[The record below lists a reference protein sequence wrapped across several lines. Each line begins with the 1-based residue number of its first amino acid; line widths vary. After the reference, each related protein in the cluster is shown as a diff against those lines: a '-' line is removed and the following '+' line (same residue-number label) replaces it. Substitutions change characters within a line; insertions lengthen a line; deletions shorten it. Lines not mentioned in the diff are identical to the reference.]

1 MRLGNF
7 QLESNV
13 FAAPMA
19 GISDLPYRKIC
30 RINGAAFTYSEMT
43 SARTELRYSPTSI
56 FRRTAVDE
64 SFCAVQIAGSD
75 ANQLAEYAQFQYNN
89 GAQLIDIN
97 MGCPAK
103 KVCHQAA
110 GSSLLRHEK
119 KVESILRAV
128 VAAVPVAVTLKIR
141 TGWCPQNRNGTKIA
155 KIAEQCGVRALTV
168 HGRTRADKFKGEA
181 EYDTIAAIK
190 QSVKIPIIAN
200 GDIIDP
206 TKAKYVLE
214 YTNADAVMIGRAAQG
229 RPWLFNEI
237 SHYLKTGDFLAPPS
251 LKKIRDTVL
260 EHLNDL
266 HLHYGETL
274 GVRVARKHISS
285 YLKQLNV
292 TRDRIKT
299 INHASSCQMQQQLI
313 TDLFYRLAQGEE
325 PTYDRA
331 RLVCHQK

>member
-1 MRLGNF
+1 MRLGHF
-7 QLESNV
+7 QLKSNV
-13 FAAPMA
+13 LAAPMA
-19 GISDLPYRKIC
+19 GISDLPYRRVC
-30 RINGAAFTYSEMT
+30 RKHGAAFTYSEMT
-43 SARTELRYSPTSI
+43 SARVELRHSATSQL
-56 FRRTAVDE
+56 RRTGTDE

-75 ANQLAEYAQFQYNN
+75 AHQLAEYAQYQYTN

-119 KVESILRAV
+119 KVESILKSV

-141 TGWCPQNRNGTKIA
+141 TGWCPNTRNGIKIA
-155 KIAEQCGVRALTV
+155 QIAEQCGIQALTV

-206 TKAKYVLE
+206 TKAKFVLE

-237 SHYLKTGDFLAPPS
+237 SHYLKTGTCLTPPS

-260 EHLNDL
+260 EHLHDL
-266 HLHYGETL
+266 HVHYGEAL
-274 GVRVARKHISS
+274 GVRVARKHLTS
-285 YLKQLNV
+285 YLHQLKI
-292 TRDRIKT
+292 TRDRIRM
-299 INHASSCQMQQQLI
+299 INKASSCHMQQQLI
-313 TDLFYRLAQGEE
+313 TDLFCRLAEGEE
-325 PTYDRA
+325 PII
-331 RLVCHQK
+331 